1 MLQEMVEGVEIG
13 ISRFFGPSGWS
24 APIEESFEFKKFLN
38 DDLGGNTGEMGTVI
52 RHVKES
58 KLFSMVLEPLTEYLH
73 YCDFVGDC
81 NVNCIVDSEGVPWP
95 LEFTVRL
102 GWPDFCIRQE
112 VIRGDP
118 VDWMAELLAGR
129 DTLAVS
135 SETAMGIVL
144 AHGDFPHEKDK
155 AEDWAGFPISVSN
168 GMDRHVHWQQV
179 AMGKAPVIVSGR
191 LKSTPSMVS
200 AGQYV
205 AVASGCGPTVISAR
219 RAAYAVAEAVK
230 WGSNVMYRTDIGKS
244 LAGELEFLQQFG
256 YAVGMRYDDGST
268 N

>member
-1 MLQEMVEGVEIG
+1 M
-13 ISRFFGPSGWS
+13 
-24 APIEESFEFKKFLN
+24 N

-118 VDWMAELLAGR
+118 VQWMTELLAGR
-129 DTLAVS
+129 DSL
-135 SETAMGIVL
+135 ETSTEVAAGIVL
-144 AHGDFPHEKDK
+144 AHGDFPQEKDK
-155 AEDWAGFPISVSN
+155 ADEWAGYPIEVAN
-168 GMDRHVHWQQV
+168 GVDRHVHWQQISHGRV
-179 AMGKAPVIVSGR
+179 PVIVNGR
-191 LKSTPSMVS
+191 LKSTPGIVT

-205 AVASGCGPTVISAR
+205 AVVSGAGSTVVEAIVEATT
-219 RAAYAVAEAVK
+219 VAESVS
-230 WGSNVMYRTDIGKS
+230 WPSNVMRRTDIGRRLRS
-244 LAGELEFLQQFG
+244 ELSTLQQFG
-256 YAVGMRYDDGST
+256 FAEGMRYE
-268 N
+268 